1 MVARQTPNL
10 KVGVQVLYG
19 LPKIILDKSGNV
31 CYSIY
36 MMRKDSIQKHF
47 QVFLKSAAWSKDW
60 KPKSHDVLPSSLFS
74 AHYFDKYPQAKKY
87 FPHVQ

>member
-1 MVARQTPNL
+1 MVVRFHPIT
-10 KVGVQVLYG
+10 
-19 LPKIILDKSGNV
+19 PKIILDKSENL

-36 MMRKDSIQKHF
+36 MMRKDSIKKHF